1 MRLKDKVALVT
12 GAAQGNGRGIARGFA
27 NEGAQ
32 VAIVDLNGPG
42 AERTAAEIIAAGGEA
57 FALEGDVTDADSVQ
71 RVVAAVCERWQRID
85 VLVNNAGIGDF
96 GPFLDTDPEL
106 WDRILNVNLRGVLLY
121 SYHVGRVMREND
133 GGSIINISS
142 QLAEVSLP
150 GRSVYCASKGGVR
163 MFTKSLAQDLGGDR
177 IRVNAIGPGVIR
189 TPANEARLAD
199 PTIVEGYV
207 KRIPLGRVGE
217 PDDLVG
223 AAVFLASDESAYVTG
238 ISLYVDGGFQT
249 W

>member
-1 MRLKDKVALVT
+1 MRLKEKVALIT
-12 GAAQGNGRGIARGFA
+12 GAAQGNGRGIARGLA
-27 NEGAQ
+27 DEGAR

-42 AERTAAEIIAAGGEA
+42 AERTAAEIVAEGGEA
-57 FALEGDVTDADSVQ
+57 FALEGDVTDAGSVQ
-71 RVVAAVCERWQRID
+71 QVVAAVYERWQRID

-121 SYHVGRVMREND
+121 SYHVGRVMRD
-133 GGSIINISS
+133 QGGGSIINISS